1 MSVRHFLSSDD
12 VTIDEQRAL
21 IARAQELKKVGRVHS
36 SPLEGR
42 SIGLIFEKPSTRT
55 RVSFEAAV
63 YQLGGHP
70 MTLRADE
77 LQLGRGESLQDTAL
91 VLSRYLAAIV
101 MRTFGQDRLE
111 ALAETS
117 TIPIVNALSDM
128 EHPCQALADV
138 LTIQERFEDLSK
150 VKLVYLG
157 DGNNV
162 CHSLLL
168 AAAKAGVSLIEVA
181 CPSGFEPIEPVVEQA
196 RSIGAETG
204 TRIEVSNDPS
214 EAAKGAHVL
223 YTDVWASMGQESEH
237 AQRLKAFDGFQLDA
251 KLLSQADTE
260 AIVMHCLPAHREEEI
275 TSEMLDGPASV
286 VWDQAENRLHAQK
299 ALLEWIVPGRTKGR

>member
-1 MSVRHFLSSDD
+1 MTLRHFLSSDD
-12 VTIDEQRAL
+12 LTVDEQRTL
-21 IARAQELKKVGRVHS
+21 ISRAQELKKVGRVHS

-77 LQLGRGESLQDTAL
+77 LQLGRGESLQDTAS
-91 VLSRYLAAIV
+91 VLSRYLAGIV

-117 TIPIVNALSDM
+117 SIPIVNALSDM

-138 LTIQERFEDLSK
+138 LTIQERFDDLSK

-162 CHSLLL
+162 CHSLML
-168 AAAKAGVSLIEVA
+168 AGAKAGISRIEVA
-181 CPSGFEPIEPVVEQA
+181 CPVGFEPIEPVVEQA
-196 RSIGAETG
+196 RSIGSETG
-204 TRIEVSNDPS
+204 TKIEVSNDPS
-214 EAAKGAHVL
+214 AASSGAHVL

-237 AQRLKAFDGFQLDA
+237 AERLKAFDGFQLNSS
-251 KLLSQADTE
+251 LLSKADAS

-275 TSEMLDGPASV
+275 ASEVLDGASSA

>member
-1 MSVRHFLSSDD
+1 MTLRHFLSSDD
-12 VTIDEQRAL
+12 LTVDEQRTLISRAL
-21 IARAQELKKVGRVHS
+21 ELKKVGRIHS

-77 LQLGRGESLQDTAL
+77 LQLGRGESLQDTAS
-91 VLSRYLAAIV
+91 VLSRYLGAIV

-111 ALAETS
+111 DLAETS

-138 LTIQERFEDLSK
+138 VTIQERFDDLSK

-162 CHSLLL
+162 CHSLML
-168 AAAKAGVSLIEVA
+168 AAAKAGISKFEVA
-181 CPSGFEPIEPVVEQA
+181 CPMGFEPIEPVVERA
-196 RSIGAETG
+196 RSIGSETG
-204 TRIEVSNDPS
+204 TKIEISNDPS
-214 EAAKGAHVL
+214 LAAKGAHVL

-237 AQRLKAFDGFQLDA
+237 AERLKAFDGFQLNSD
-251 KLLSQADTE
+251 LLSKADVS

-275 TSEMLDGPASV
+275 ASDVLDGASSA

>member
-1 MSVRHFLSSDD
+1 MTLRHFLSSDD
-12 VTIDEQRAL
+12 LTVDEQRTLLTRAL
-21 IARAQELKKVGRVHS
+21 ELKKVGRVHS

-77 LQLGRGESLQDTAL
+77 LQLGRGESLQDTAS
-91 VLSRYLAAIV
+91 VLSRYLGAIV

-138 LTIQERFEDLSK
+138 LTIKERFDDLSK

-162 CHSLLL
+162 CHSLMLTG
-168 AAAKAGVSLIEVA
+168 AKAGISKIEVA
-181 CPSGFEPIEPVVEQA
+181 CPIGFEPIEPVVERA
-196 RSIGAETG
+196 RSIGSETG
-204 TRIEVSNDPS
+204 TKIEITNDPS
-214 EAAKGAHVL
+214 LAAKGAHVL

-237 AQRLKAFDGFQLDA
+237 AKRLKAFDGFQLNSD
-251 KLLSQADTE
+251 LLSRADAT

-275 TSEMLDGPASV
+275 ASDVLDGASSA